1 MDERTKKSRS
11 KRLRYWTGKELRFL
25 KENYKHMDNA
35 ELAKALNKNV
45 ESIKYQKSRQGLKG
59 GKRKRYEYAVYQGDK
74 QLCIGTVKECAEKL
88 GLAEFT
94 IRLYAT
100 PSYKKRMNGYRN
112 PDKAMIA
119 FRVD

>member
-1 MDERTKKSRS
+1 MSSRA
-11 KRLRYWTGKELRFL
+11 YWTAKELQFL

-35 ELAKALNKNV
+35 ELAKALNKK
-45 ESIKYQKSRQGLKG
+45 ESAIVYQKRRQGLTG

-74 QLCIGTVKECAEKL
+74 QLCVGSVKECAEKL

-100 PSYKKRMNGYRN
+100 PHYKRRMSKYTN

-119 FRVD
+119 FKLD